1 MSLRITIALILSV
14 LLLGM
19 SIGPLS
25 PALADEGQWIKYTGN
40 PILTPTPG
48 GWDADFTN
56 IPRVLFDGKI
66 FRMWYVG
73 GRSGTTGIGYAN
85 STDGITWR
93 KYSDPVLLPGPPGV
107 WDSSQVGLGSV
118 IWNGTLFLMWYSG
131 SSPVT
136 YVNGAVGLA
145 MSSNGISWIKYS
157 GNPVLKPS
165 AMDQRYIASPFVIR
179 LVQTYNMWY
188 TGKSASDPQS
198 SQISRILYATSFDGI
213 TWNKWPSP
221 VLAPASTNTW
231 DSGSIFSPAVLYDG
245 INFGMWYS
253 GLNQSYINPGLGFA
267 TAPDGATWTKS
278 SANPI
283 LRPGSPGSWDS
294 GGVEQ
299 PSIVTVNGYMLYYD
313 GFSNGVSGIGLAR
326 APQGFAVPEFSA
338 PTSPLLLGIMVC
350 FVILLVNSRRIRTL
364 RVTRK
369 QQIQPQARCF

>member
-1 MSLRITIALILSV
+1 MSLRIKVALIFSV
-14 LLLGM
+14 VLLGM
-19 SIGPLS
+19 SIGLLS
-25 PALADEGQWIKYTGN
+25 PAFANEGQWIKYTGN

-48 GWDADFTN
+48 GWDADFTT
-56 IPRVLFDGKI
+56 IPRVLFDGKTY
-66 FRMWYVG
+66 RMWYVG

-85 STDGITWR
+85 STDGITWK
-93 KYSDPVLLPGPPGV
+93 KYSDPVLLPGPQGA

-145 MSSNGISWIKYS
+145 MSLDGISWIKYS

-165 AMDQRYIASPFVIR
+165 AIDQRYIASPFVIR
-179 LVQTYNMWY
+179 LIQTYNMWY
-188 TGKSASDPQS
+188 TGKSASDSQS

-213 TWNKWPSP
+213 TWTKWPSA
-221 VLAPASTNTW
+221 VLTPTNPNSW
-231 DSGSIFSPAVLYDG
+231 DSGSVFSPAILYDG
-245 INFGMWYS
+245 TNFGMWYS
-253 GLNQSYINPGLGFA
+253 GLNQSYMNPGIGFA

-294 GGVEQ
+294 AGVEQ

-313 GFSNGVSGIGLAR
+313 GFSNGAWGIGLAR
-326 APQGFAVPEFSA
+326 APQGFAVPEFSV

-350 FVILLVNSRRIRTL
+350 VVIFLVNSRRIGTL
-364 RVTRK
+364 RGTRT
-369 QQIQPQARCF
+369 